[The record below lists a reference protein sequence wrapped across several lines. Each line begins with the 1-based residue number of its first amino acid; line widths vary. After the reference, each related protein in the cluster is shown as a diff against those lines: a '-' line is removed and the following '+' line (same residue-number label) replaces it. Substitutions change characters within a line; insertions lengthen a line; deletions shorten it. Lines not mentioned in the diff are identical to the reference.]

1 MFTTD
6 AQGKLELLSY
16 GATTFKLVSVEGFS
30 AADRSEIGSDEREV
44 TINVTGK
51 LFRARIAVKN
61 ADGSSVTDALVTL
74 RADGETK
81 KTYLNGETYEAS
93 RLTKAYAVLVNG
105 VEAGQGG

>member
-1 MFTTD
+1 M
-6 AQGKLELLSY
+6 
-16 GATTFKLVSVEGFS
+16 
-30 AADRSEIGSDEREV
+30 
-44 TINVTGK
+44 
-51 LFRARIAVKN
+51 KN

-105 VEAGQGG
+105 VEAGRVDEENPELTYVLAEPAAPELSGGCNSVVGAGTGILAAVGAVILCGKKRRGNERKN